1 MKCLAGG
8 LIGMVT
14 PVSTNIGSPT
24 PEARDPTSHAH
35 NHMGLEDFPE
45 LWILETPVMLSAF
58 APSVGDQ

>member
-14 PVSTNIGSPT
+14 PMSTNTGSPS

-35 NHMGLEDFPE
+35 NHVSLEDFPE
-45 LWILETPVMLSAF
+45 LWIL
-58 APSVGDQ
+58 